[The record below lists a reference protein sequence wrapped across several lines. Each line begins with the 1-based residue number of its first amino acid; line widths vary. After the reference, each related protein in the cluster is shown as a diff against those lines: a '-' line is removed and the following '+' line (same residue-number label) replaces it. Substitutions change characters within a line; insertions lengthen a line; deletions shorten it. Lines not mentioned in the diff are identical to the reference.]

1 MYILELIATIFTLI
15 CVYLT
20 AKHNIWCWI
29 VGIIGIIAFFI
40 LFFIEKLYFQSILQ
54 IIFLFQSIYG
64 WYKWK
69 KIEINDKLH
78 VKSIGLDELLND
90 SFLIILLSM
99 LCGSY
104 LSEYTD
110 GVLPYLDTISM
121 GLSILATYY
130 LTNKQIESW
139 LLWMIVNTI
148 LFIIAIYQN
157 LFITSILEIILF
169 FISLNAYITWKKN
182 LKMDCA

>member
-1 MYILELIATIFTLI
+1 
-15 CVYLT
+15 
-20 AKHNIWCWI
+20 
-29 VGIIGIIAFFI
+29 
-40 LFFIEKLYFQSILQ
+40 
-54 IIFLFQSIYG
+54 
-64 WYKWK
+64 
-69 KIEINDKLH
+69 
-78 VKSIGLDELLND
+78 
-90 SFLIILLSM
+90 M